1 MPRNLTAVQLEA
13 FTQFAAMEVGLP
25 ELRNALG
32 DLFQFDF
39 GERVRNMEEH
49 FAAPTPGVLIQRRH
63 IDHAVDLFQAGK
75 IARQTMMEWATV
87 LLLSNAFELDSP
99 DEDFIADHLNDLSWG
114 VKLITENRQPGTS

>member
-39 GERVRNMEEH
+39 GERARNMEEH

-63 IDHAVDLFQAGK
+63 IAHAVDMLQAGK
-75 IARQTMMEWATV
+75 ISRRTMMEWATV
-87 LLLSNAFELDSP
+87 LLLSNAFELDSS
-99 DEDFIADHLNDLSWG
+99 DEDFIAERLNDLSWDM
-114 VKLITENRQPGTS
+114 KMTTENRQPRTS